1 MTRDKNSGGYVD
13 DVPYVRHFLDELA
26 PARLRLTAA
35 LNGFTPPPSEDFDY
49 CEIGCAH
56 GDTLVALAA
65 AHPRARFVGLDIV
78 ASHVTSAKKLARDS
92 GLENVGVLERD
103 VADLV
108 DGDDVGELDYVVAHG
123 VLSWVSPETRR
134 ALVAFAAKKLRPGG
148 LLYVSYN
155 TMPGW
160 ASIEPLRQLLLFPG
174 GEGSSL
180 ERAERGLAFA
190 TAMQAAGAD
199 YFAKNPLAQ
208 DMLATMTRAGLPYV
222 VHEYLHEH
230 WSPMYFAR
238 VAWEMGAADLHFAG
252 TLPLYTTF
260 ADTVLP
266 ESSVA
271 LLSKVDDRITF
282 ESLKDFAVNE
292 TFRRDVYVKGTAS
305 RQPDAKDGYLDT
317 TPWGTTASERAAD
330 STVRLP
336 HRTISLTADEEAV
349 FEALLGGGARLA
361 DLPLE
366 TSMAE
371 RRRAIV
377 RLASVERVLPLVSA
391 ARAPSFSVDARL
403 GVPLPY
409 NQTMLRRLA
418 SGAPLVLAST
428 RAGTGFAIS
437 ALEALAV
444 RAVTEVEGAGRAAWV
459 DNLVARNV
467 LRLRVGDRAIEAPEE
482 QRLAIRE
489 AIATLASKK
498 LGKMLELGILAP

>member
-1 MTRDKNSGGYVD
+1 MSGYVD
-13 DVPYVRHFLDELA
+13 DVPYVRHFLEELA
-26 PARLRLTAA
+26 PPCLRLVAA
-35 LNGFTPPPSEDFDY
+35 MNGFTPPPADDFDY

-65 AHPRARFVGLDIV
+65 AHPRARFVGIDIV
-78 ASHVTSAKKLARDS
+78 ASHVTSAKKLAREA
-92 GLENVGVLERD
+92 GLDNVGVLERD

-108 DGDDVGELDYVVAHG
+108 DGDEVGELDYVVAHG
-123 VLSWVSPETRR
+123 VFTWVSPETRK

-180 ERAERGLAFA
+180 ARAERGLAFA
-190 TAMQAAGAD
+190 NAMHAAGAD
-199 YFAKNPLAQ
+199 YFANNPLAVE
-208 DMLATMTRAGLPYV
+208 MLATMTRAGLPYV

-238 VAWEMGAADLHFAG
+238 VAWEMRAADLHFGG

-305 RQPDAKDGYLDT
+305 RHADAKDTYLDA
-317 TPWGTTASERAAD
+317 TPWGTVASERAPD

-336 HRTISLTADEEAV
+336 HRAVTLTADEEAL
-349 FEALLGGGARLA
+349 FEALLDGGSRLA
-361 DLPLE
+361 DLSLGA
-366 TSMAE
+366 SMPA

-377 RLASVERVLPLVSA
+377 RLASVARVLPLLEA
-391 ARAPSFSVDARL
+391 ARSPAVDPTARFR
-403 GVPLPY
+403 VPLPF
-409 NQTMLRRLA
+409 NQATLRKLT

-437 ALEALAV
+437 ALEALAL
-444 RAVTEVEGAGRAAWV
+444 RAITEVDGAGRDAWV
-459 DNLVARNV
+459 EGLVARSV
-467 LRLRVGDRAIEAPEE
+467 LRLRVGDRAIEGPDA
-482 QRLAIRE
+482 QRAAIQE

-498 LGKMLELGILAP
+498 LGKLLELGILAP